1 MNSLFQCVNMT
12 NITTNL
18 LFTGTEKKKNKK
30 QNKRGC
36 IFFFFFFLEKMVA
49 CECKPKLNDA
59 HVYYCCFDI
68 GRHA

>member
-36 IFFFFFFLEKMVA
+36 IFFFFFFFLRKW
-49 CECKPKLNDA
+49 L
-59 HVYYCCFDI
+59 HVNVNPN
-68 GRHA
+68 